1 MLSID
6 KMQSLSL
13 RAQKASLLV
22 HVMFLLWLQPVYKM
36 LKCYIDRCNDQS
48 FTVCVVLE
56 MW

>member
-1 MLSID
+1 MLSTD
-6 KMQSLSL
+6 KMQSVSL
-13 RAQKASLLV
+13 HAEKASVLV